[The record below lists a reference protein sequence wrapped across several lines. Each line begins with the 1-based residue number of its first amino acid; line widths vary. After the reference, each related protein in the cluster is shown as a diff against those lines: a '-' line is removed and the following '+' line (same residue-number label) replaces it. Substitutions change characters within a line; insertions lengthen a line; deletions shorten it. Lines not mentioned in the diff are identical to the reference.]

1 MNPLSRFLAAIASI
15 LGLVGC
21 GSSPMEQLKPGI
33 STAQEI
39 RSRLGAPGME
49 WPNADGGATW
59 EYSGQPEGSQCWML
73 TLDARGVLQNL
84 EQTLTDKHLARIE
97 AGWTETQVRR
107 LLGKPRSE
115 VKSERKPE
123 VVWEWKVEAA
133 FRRRARFLS
142 RLFRP
147 GRQGDTY
154 RPARGRPAH

>member
-133 FRRRARFLS
+133 FPGGRAFYHVYFDPAGTVTRIDRREDA
-142 RLFRP
+142 P
-147 GRQGDTY
+147 
-154 RPARGRPAH
+154 H